1 MALSSFRL
9 EDFMTQEEEDKM
21 KLAEEVHAE
30 TIEACARAGHE
41 ANRAYCIAIG
51 DTSQPSW
58 EDAPE
63 WQKSSA
69 RKGVGGAIA
78 GNTPKQ
84 SHESWLAEKQATGWK
99 YGPVKDPE
107 KKEHPCF
114 VPYGELPPEQRAKDH
129 LYVTVVRAMAGALGI
144 L

>member
-1 MALSSFRL
+1 
-9 EDFMTQEEEDKM
+9 MTQAQVSDR
-21 KLAEEVHAE
+21 V
-30 TIEACARAGHE
+30 IEACARVAHE

-58 EDAPE
+58 DDAPD

-69 RKGVGGAIA
+69 RNGVGGAIA
-78 GNTPKQ
+78 GNSPKQ
-84 SHESWLAEKQATGWK
+84 SHESWLAEKKATGWK

-114 VPYGELPPEQRAKDH
+114 VPYEDLPAMQQMKDR
-129 LYVTVVRAMAGALGI
+129 LFVRVVDMMYEALTPRPAP
-144 L
+144 